1 MDQAMSIKVTVKLF
15 AALAQYLPSGAADNR
30 VELEVADG
38 TTVEQMFAK
47 FNLPREHCHLV
58 LVNGHFLEPSQR
70 ADHAL
75 SDNDALAVWPPIAG
89 G

>member
-1 MDQAMSIKVTVKLF
+1 MSIKVTVKLF

-47 FNLPREHCHLV
+47 FNLPPEHCHLV
-58 LVNGHFLEPSQR
+58 LINGHFLEFQR
-70 ADHAL
+70 
-75 SDNDALAVWPPIAG
+75 G
-89 G
+89 GQKRSGRSVSIEKM